1 MSGPAHP
8 NLKYAR
14 QVDAGPPTFVLLC
27 TRAAKSSA
35 AYMAFVTNSLRKTFR
50 LHGVPLRVH
59 LRDANAVDRR
69 DVPERR
75 GGGAGSSGRK
85 THKSSR
91 HGGRK
96 RACGVDGG
104 RLTIAVAK
112 LPGRRAWK
120 RQITRLHVR
129 GNKFLRHN
137 NLISVHRRGSVARGA
152 CDDPSGSVRRPFRCK
167 HVPSDSCQKTSMA
180 YAWCKTT
187 EHTDMDRIEGESDHV
202 TYNTGSHHAALSDT
216 ARANFLSLTPAGTGT
231 RMDQPFPPRF
241 WSLRNMVT
249 LLHRQNVW
257 KTK

>member
-59 LRDANAVDRR
+59 LRDANALDRRDRR

-85 THKSSR
+85 AHKSSR

-96 RACGVDGG
+96 RACGVDG
-104 RLTIAVAK
+104 VK
-112 LPGRRAWK
+112 
-120 RQITRLHVR
+120 
-129 GNKFLRHN
+129 
-137 NLISVHRRGSVARGA
+137 GSVGDLQRVHGHGQWSGGPVPGPGPASGA
-152 CDDPSGSVRRPFRCK
+152 PG
-167 HVPSDSCQKTSMA
+167 
-180 YAWCKTT
+180 
-187 EHTDMDRIEGESDHV
+187 
-202 TYNTGSHHAALSDT
+202 AA
-216 ARANFLSLTPAGTGT
+216 
-231 RMDQPFPPRF
+231 
-241 WSLRNMVT
+241 
-249 LLHRQNVW
+249 
-257 KTK
+257 